1 MKKRN
6 KKKIFSFVVFLLLS
20 LVSFYFYKEED
31 FTVSSNLKIYYLDVG
46 QADSTLL
53 INNGKTMLIDTGN
66 YDDSKFVI
74 GYLNNL
80 GIKKIDYL
88 IGTHPH
94 EDHIGS
100 MASIIKNFDI
110 DKIYMPD
117 VVTTTSFFENVLI
130 EVKNKGYFIKTP
142 KEGDSFN
149 LGEAVVDVLYLD
161 NDEDNFNDDS
171 IILRVRF
178 GSNKFLFMG
187 DASSKV
193 EERILNKNLSAD
205 ILKVGH
211 HGSSTSTSDE
221 FLKYVN
227 PKYAIISVGKNN
239 SYGHPSELVL
249 KRLNDKNISILRTD
263 ECGTIVV
270 ESDGNNI
277 KFLEE

>member
-6 KKKIFSFVVFLLLS
+6 KKKIFSFIVFLLLS

-53 INNGKTMLIDTGN
+53 INDGKTMLIDTGN

-74 GYLNNL
+74 DYLNNL

-130 EVKNKGYFIKTP
+130 EVKNKGYFIETP

-171 IILRVRF
+171 IILRVKF

-193 EERILNKNLSAD
+193 EEKILNKNLSAD

-211 HGSSTSTSDE
+211 HGSSTSTSNE

-227 PKYAIISVGKNN
+227 PKYAIISVEKNN

-249 KRLNDKNISILRTD
+249 KKLNDKNISILRTD

>member
-6 KKKIFSFVVFLLLS
+6 KKKIFSFIVFLLLS

-130 EVKNKGYFIKTP
+130 EVKNKGYFIETP

-171 IILRVRF
+171 IILRVKF

-193 EERILNKNLSAD
+193 EEKILNKNLSAD

-211 HGSSTSTSDE
+211 HGSSTSTSNE

-227 PKYAIISVGKNN
+227 PKYAIISVEKNN

-249 KRLNDKNISILRTD
+249 KKLNDKNISILRTD

>member
-6 KKKIFSFVVFLLLS
+6 KKKIFSFIVFLLLS

-130 EVKNKGYFIKTP
+130 EVKNKGYFIETP

>member
-1 MKKRN
+1 MKKKTR
-6 KKKIFSFVVFLLLS
+6 KKIFSLIIFIFLS
-20 LVSFYFYKEED
+20 LISFYFYREED
-31 FTVSSNLKIYYLDVG
+31 IVVSSDLKIYYLDVG

-66 YDDSKFVI
+66 YDDASFI
-74 GYLNNL
+74 GNYLDDL

-100 MASIIKNFDI
+100 MASIIKKFDI
-110 DKIYMPD
+110 GKIYMPD
-117 VVTTTSFFENVLI
+117 VVTTTSFFENILI
-130 EVKNKGYFIKTP
+130 EVENKGYFIETP
-142 KEGDSFN
+142 KVGDRFN
-149 LGEAVVDVLYLD
+149 FGEALVDVLYLD
-161 NDEDNFNDDS
+161 DNEDNFNDDS
-171 IILRVRF
+171 IILKIKF

-193 EERILNKNLSAD
+193 EEKILDKNLSAD

-211 HGSSTSTSDE
+211 HGSSTSTSDD
-221 FLKYVN
+221 FLKFVN
-227 PKYAIISVGKNN
+227 PKYAIISVGRNN
-239 SYGHPSELVL
+239 NYGHPSADVL
-249 KRLNDKNISILRTD
+249 KRLNNKNISILRTD
-263 ECGTIVV
+263 ECGTIIV

>member
-6 KKKIFSFVVFLLLS
+6 KKKIFSFIVFLLLS

-74 GYLNNL
+74 DYLNNL

-130 EVKNKGYFIKTP
+130 EVKNKGYFIETP

-171 IILRVRF
+171 IILRVKF

-193 EERILNKNLSAD
+193 EEKILNKNLSAD

-211 HGSSTSTSDE
+211 HGSSTSTSNE

-227 PKYAIISVGKNN
+227 PKYAIISVEKNN

-249 KRLNDKNISILRTD
+249 KKLNDKNISILRTD

>member
-6 KKKIFSFVVFLLLS
+6 KKKIFSFLVFLLLS

-130 EVKNKGYFIKTP
+130 EVKNKGYFIETP

>member
-46 QADSTLL
+46 QAYSTLL

>member
-31 FTVSSNLKIYYLDVG
+31 FIVSSNLKIYYLDVG

-130 EVKNKGYFIKTP
+130 EVKNKGYFIETP

-149 LGEAVVDVLYLD
+149 LGEAVVGVLYLD

>member
-6 KKKIFSFVVFLLLS
+6 KKKIFSFIVFLLLS

-66 YDDSKFVI
+66 YDDTKFVI
-74 GYLNNL
+74 DYLNNL

-130 EVKNKGYFIKTP
+130 EAKNKGYFIETP

-171 IILRVRF
+171 IILRVKF

-193 EERILNKNLSAD
+193 EEKILNKNLSAD

-211 HGSSTSTSDE
+211 HGSSTSTSNE

-227 PKYAIISVGKNN
+227 PKYAIISVEKNN

-249 KRLNDKNISILRTD
+249 KKLNDKNISILRTD

>member
-130 EVKNKGYFIKTP
+130 EVKNKGYFIETP

-239 SYGHPSELVL
+239 IYGHPSELVL

-270 ESDGNNI
+270 ESDENNI

>member
-130 EVKNKGYFIKTP
+130 EVKNKGYFIETP